1 MKERLLEELQKGSKG
16 AVMKKHI
23 ITYLIYNENS
33 TITDLAKDMDLSIP
47 TVTKVVDEMYE
58 EGYIDEY
65 GKLETSGGRH
75 PILYGLNTDSA
86 YFVGVD
92 VTWNCVNIGIINFK
106 GDILKLQ
113 MAFLLKEKIHWNAL
127 MNYAIIF

>member
-1 MKERLLEELQKGSKG
+1 
-16 AVMKKHI
+16 
-23 ITYLIYNENS
+23 
-33 TITDLAKDMDLSIP
+33 
-47 TVTKVVDEMYE
+47 MYE
-58 EGYIDEY
+58 QGYIDEY

-113 MAFLLKEKIHWNAL
+113 MGIPFERRDNLNASMSYAATFKTLSMGLHWIKRKYFISMLRCADELILN
-127 MNYAIIF
+127 